1 MRKRIF
7 CMILLSVML
16 TACTNT
22 AKTSEITIDSDN
34 SSVEESAAETADIV
48 NSSAE
53 AAPEIVQ
60 EPTADEESAPAP
72 DNFSLADHI
81 GGFDEAEPISY
92 TLDDSLFT
100 YEYNKSPAIEKAALE
115 AVRSSEYLEAINA
128 EAREF
133 LEYKDGKYT
142 CPEEKWSFLAD
153 TYIEYMGE
161 DFRVEPRILQTRSA
175 YFDGENREYLFTFIV
190 PLHYE
195 FMEWSGTTTFVIPVY
210 VNSSNEAFILA
221 DAARQTL
228 SLPELLHY
236 SDGVVHAAF
245 VWGHSSGTSGSA
257 IYSFKDGRPVL
268 EFTGGG
274 LSYERGVMGGDLLFD
289 DISGFFGHGSLFF
302 RDGIRDCYCGVE
314 GVPASDELAE
324 ILRAKADIPASDN
337 DGGSILIFGGR
348 YVTCEDKTFLL
359 RDGILDACGYGNV
372 IRTDDGDYKYWVN
385 IDLEQY

>member
-1 MRKRIF
+1 MRKRLF
-7 CMILLSVML
+7 CVILLSLML
-16 TACTNT
+16 TACANT
-22 AKTSEITIDSDN
+22 VQTSEITLDSDN
-34 SSVEESAAETADIV
+34 SSAEESAAETADIEKD
-48 NSSAE
+48 SAE
-53 AAPEIVQ
+53 AASEIAQ
-60 EPTADEESAPAP
+60 EPTADEENATAP

-81 GGFDEAEPISY
+81 SGFDEAEPISY

-100 YEYNKSPAIEKAALE
+100 YEYNKSPAIEEAALE

-128 EAREF
+128 EAREM

-161 DFRVEPRILQTRSA
+161 DFKVEPRILQTRSA

-210 VNSSNEAFILA
+210 VNSNNEAFILA

-274 LSYERGVMGGDLLFD
+274 LSYERGVMGGDLLFN

-302 RDGIRDCYCGVE
+302 RDGIRDRYCGVE

-324 ILRAKADIPASDN
+324 MLRAKADFPASDS
-337 DGGSILIFGGR
+337 DRGSILIFGGR
-348 YVTCEDKTFLL
+348 YITCEDKTFQL
-359 RDGILDACGYGNV
+359 RDGILDDCEYGNV